1 MKKNAIAYSFIHRLD
16 SQSYAEFLNTAIFIG
31 SQSCKFVA
39 HMNFNGMLAYQKA
52 LEFQPVALNLWVVI
66 FPPSPEYEPSP
77 Q

>member
-1 MKKNAIAYSFIHRLD
+1 
-16 SQSYAEFLNTAIFIG
+16 
-31 SQSCKFVA
+31 
-39 HMNFNGMLAYQKA
+39 MNFNGMLAYQKA